1 MQQFLNQ
8 NPHVFAISFSYS
20 RYFGYFLNDA
30 NRDVNCGYNNV
41 YNLIADI
48 DEWWWSRKAIY
59 WKYFSRYVNN
69 DTIEKELK
77 ELSFSDPI
85 AFNLCI
91 LAYIQ

>member
-48 DEWWWSRKAIY
+48 DE
-59 WKYFSRYVNN
+59 
-69 DTIEKELK
+69 
-77 ELSFSDPI
+77 
-85 AFNLCI
+85 
-91 LAYIQ
+91 